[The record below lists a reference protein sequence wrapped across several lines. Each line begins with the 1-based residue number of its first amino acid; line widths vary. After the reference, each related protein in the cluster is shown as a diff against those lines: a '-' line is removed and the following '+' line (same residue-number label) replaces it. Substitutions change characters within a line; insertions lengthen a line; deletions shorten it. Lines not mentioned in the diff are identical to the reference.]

1 MLTEEYTKQIIASL
15 IVFAIAFGVR
25 FIASRMIKR
34 FSQSTALLE
43 RRSNLIDKY
52 ISMLITIV
60 GVIALSIIWGVQAH
74 NVVTSVYAV
83 LTLLGIAL
91 FAQWSVLSNI
101 TAAVILFFAFPFKIG
116 DRIKIL
122 DGDFDIE
129 GEIEDIRAFHT
140 LLRTSNGEII
150 TYPNN
155 LMLQKG
161 IRIITEPVQEQ
172 EFTD

>member
-1 MLTEEYTKQIIASL
+1 
-15 IVFAIAFGVR
+15 
-25 FIASRMIKR
+25 
-34 FSQSTALLE
+34 
-43 RRSNLIDKY
+43 
-52 ISMLITIV
+52 
-60 GVIALSIIWGVQAH
+60 LSIIWGVQAH